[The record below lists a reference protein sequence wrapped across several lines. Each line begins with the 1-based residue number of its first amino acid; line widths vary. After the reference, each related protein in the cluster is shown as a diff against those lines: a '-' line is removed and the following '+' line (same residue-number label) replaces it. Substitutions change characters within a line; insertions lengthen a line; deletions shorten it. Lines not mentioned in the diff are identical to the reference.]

1 MEIRGITPKIFQND
15 DKVKSQSEKTP
26 EQSKKDK
33 IEISEEAK
41 ALQSNS
47 TDKKLSEIREKIG
60 SGYYNT
66 DEVLQKVAESILKEI
81 GK

>member
-1 MEIRGITPKIFQND
+1 MEIRGITPKILQND
-15 DKVKSQSEKTP
+15 DKVKLQSDKTP

-33 IEISEEAK
+33 IEISEGAK
-41 ALQSNS
+41 ALQNNS
-47 TDKKLSEIREKIG
+47 ADKKLSEIREKIN

-81 GK
+81 SK

>member
-15 DKVKSQSEKTP
+15 DKVKSQSGKTP

-41 ALQSNS
+41 ALQGNS
-47 TDKKLSEIREKIG
+47 TDKKLSEIREKIN
-60 SGYYNT
+60 SGYYNS